1 MRIKMFEICIGVVLA
16 LLVGVTPAHAAGQTQ
31 LTWYGQSAFKIV
43 TPNGHVL
50 FVDPWL
56 VNPVNK
62 NGKEDL
68 AAVDRA
74 DLILVSHGHF
84 DHIGNAV
91 EIAKKT
97 RARLVATYDLGAN
110 LATYGGFPRDLM
122 GYDTLGN
129 FGGTLSFFNGEVSIT
144 FVPAQH
150 SSSINRKD
158 LGLGS
163 DDANHWAGAASGFLI
178 KIQHGPTIYHTGDT
192 DLFGDMAQLR
202 KYGEVDVMLTCIGD
216 HFTMGPK
223 GAAEAVKLVSPKRV
237 VPMHYGTFLPM
248 MTGTPEQFQAELK
261 ELNLNEKLAPM
272 TVGRTERL

>member
-1 MRIKMFEICIGVVLA
+1 MRINIFGICIGVVLA
-16 LLVGVTPAHAAGQTQ
+16 LLVAVTPAHAAGQTQ

-68 AAVDRA
+68 AAVDKA

-163 DDANHWAGAASGFLI
+163 DDENHWAGAASGFLI

-192 DLFGDMAQLR
+192 DLFEDMAQLR

-261 ELNLNEKLAPM
+261 DLNLNEKLAPM

>member
-1 MRIKMFEICIGVVLA
+1 MRINIFGICIGVVLA
-16 LLVGVTPAHAAGQTQ
+16 LLVAVAPAHAAGQTQ

-68 AAVDRA
+68 AAVDKA

-129 FGGTLSFFNGEVSIT
+129 FGGILSFFNGEVSIT

-163 DDANHWAGAASGFLI
+163 DDENHWAGAASGFLI

-202 KYGEVDVMLTCIGD
+202 KYGVDIMLTCIGD

>member
-1 MRIKMFEICIGVVLA
+1 MRINIFGICIGVVLA
-16 LLVGVTPAHAAGQTQ
+16 LLVAVTPAHAAGQTQ

-68 AAVDRA
+68 AAVDKA

-150 SSSINRKD
+150 SSSINQKD

-163 DDANHWAGAASGFLI
+163 NDENHWAGAASGFLI

>member
-1 MRIKMFEICIGVVLA
+1 
-16 LLVGVTPAHAAGQTQ
+16 

-163 DDANHWAGAASGFLI
+163 DDENHWAGAASGFLI

-248 MTGTPEQFQAELK
+248 MTGTPERFQAELK

>member
-1 MRIKMFEICIGVVLA
+1 MRINIFGICIGVVLA
-16 LLVGVTPAHAAGQTQ
+16 LLVAVTPAHAAGQTQ

-68 AAVDRA
+68 AAVDKA

-163 DDANHWAGAASGFLI
+163 DDENHWAGAASGFLI

-202 KYGEVDVMLTCIGD
+202 KYGVDIMLTCIGD

>member
-1 MRIKMFEICIGVVLA
+1 MRINIFGICIGVVLA
-16 LLVGVTPAHAAGQTQ
+16 LLVAVTPAHAAGQTQ

-68 AAVDRA
+68 AAVDKA

-163 DDANHWAGAASGFLI
+163 DDENHWAGAASGFLI

-202 KYGEVDVMLTCIGD
+202 KYGEVDVMLACIGD

>member
-1 MRIKMFEICIGVVLA
+1 MRIDIFGICIGVVLA
-16 LLVGVTPAHAAGQTQ
+16 LLVAVTPAHAAGQTQ

-68 AAVDRA
+68 AAVDKA

-163 DDANHWAGAASGFLI
+163 DDENHWAGAASGFLI

>member
-1 MRIKMFEICIGVVLA
+1 MRINIFGVCLGVVLA
-16 LLVGVTPAHAAGQTQ
+16 WLIAVTPAHAAGQTQ

-68 AAVDRA
+68 AAVHKA

-91 EIAKKT
+91 EIAKRT

-129 FGGTLSFFNGEVSIT
+129 FGGTLSFFDGEVNIT

-163 DDANHWAGAASGFLI
+163 DDENHWAGAASGFLI

-216 HFTMGPK
+216 HFTMGPR
-223 GAAEAVKLVSPKRV
+223 GAAEAVKLVSPKKV
-237 VPMHYGTFLPM
+237 VPIHYGTFLPM

-261 ELNLNEKLAPM
+261 ALNLDEKLAPM
-272 TVGRTERL
+272 TVGRTEHL

>member
-1 MRIKMFEICIGVVLA
+1 MRINIFGVCLGVVLA
-16 LLVGVTPAHAAGQTQ
+16 LLIAVTPAHAAGQTQ

-68 AAVDRA
+68 AAVDKA

-110 LATYGGFPRDLM
+110 LATFGGFPRDLM

-129 FGGTLSFFNGEVSIT
+129 FGGTLSFFDGEVNIT

-163 DDANHWAGAASGFLI
+163 DDENHWAGAASGFLI
-178 KIQHGPTIYHTGDT
+178 KIQRGPTIYHTGDT

>member
-1 MRIKMFEICIGVVLA
+1 MRIDIFGICIGVVLA
-16 LLVGVTPAHAAGQTQ
+16 LLVAVTPAHAAGQTQ

-97 RARLVATYDLGAN
+97 RARLVATYDLGAS

-163 DDANHWAGAASGFLI
+163 DDENHWAGAASGFLI

>member
-1 MRIKMFEICIGVVLA
+1 MRINIFGICIGVVLA
-16 LLVGVTPAHAAGQTQ
+16 LLVAVTPAHAAGQTQ

-68 AAVDRA
+68 AAVDKA

-163 DDANHWAGAASGFLI
+163 DDENHWAGAASGFLI